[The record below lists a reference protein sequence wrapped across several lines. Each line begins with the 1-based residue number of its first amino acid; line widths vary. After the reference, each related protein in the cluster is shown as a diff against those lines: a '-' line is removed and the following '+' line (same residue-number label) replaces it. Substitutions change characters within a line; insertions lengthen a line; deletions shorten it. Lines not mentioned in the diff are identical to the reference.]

1 MLGKPNL
8 LYNRFVKLV
17 EENHQEI
24 TERFMTDLLR
34 NPDTVS
40 YQGLDR
46 NSIYETSDIVY
57 RDLSKWITRDFPK
70 AKIQE
75 RYRKLGHDRFNQ
87 GLPFPQVQKALV
99 LQKRHLWLYVMDKLY
114 SDLTSYR
121 EAVDL
126 NNRVVLYFDR
136 ATHFMLQGYEDLM
149 RRGI

>member
-1 MLGKPNL
+1 MLGNTNL

-87 GLPFPQVQKALV
+87 GVPFSQVQKALV

>member
-1 MLGKPNL
+1 MLGNTNL

-87 GLPFPQVQKALV
+87 GLPFSQVQKALV

>member
-24 TERFMTDLLR
+24 TERFVTDLLR

-87 GLPFPQVQKALV
+87 GLPFSQVQKALV

>member
-1 MLGKPNL
+1 
-8 LYNRFVKLV
+8 
-17 EENHQEI
+17 
-24 TERFMTDLLR
+24 MTDLLR

-87 GLPFPQVQKALV
+87 GLPFSQVQKALV

>member
-87 GLPFPQVQKALV
+87 GLPFSQVQKALV

-136 ATHFMLQGYEDLM
+136 ATHYMLQGYEDLM

>member
-87 GLPFPQVQKALV
+87 GLPFSQVQKALV

>member
-1 MLGKPNL
+1 MLGNTNL

-46 NSIYETSDIVY
+46 NSIYETSDVVY

-87 GLPFPQVQKALV
+87 GVPFSQVQKALV